1 MTSSLLNAPL
11 TDLGVPL
18 PVRSLVGGGT
28 TPEGLA
34 TAMADRLPPGGMAAP
49 RMRGRHRL
57 AGATWRL
64 LDSRVLAAALDIL
77 DADVATPL
85 VTWLSRYERVAKAAA
100 TTLTDAQKPEIT
112 EVLLP
117 PRPFTHS
124 TGLTVDVLVEERPA
138 ASVHFRLDVSAA
150 LAETSVVVRRGRIHE
165 VACDVLTVTA
175 GLFLAEWPTA
185 LWKPAPVKVPRAHLR
200 LDPPVAVPLIPVP
213 RKDASA
219 PA

>member
-18 PVRSLVGGGT
+18 GVRSLVGGGAS
-28 TPEGLA
+28 PEA
-34 TAMADRLPPGGMAAP
+34 VAAAMAGRLPPGGMTAS
-49 RMRGRHRL
+49 RMRDRHRL

-64 LDSRVLAAALDIL
+64 LDSRVLAAAVDIL

-85 VTWLSRYERVAKAAA
+85 VTWLSRYERVAAAAA
-100 TTLTDAQKPEIT
+100 TTLTDPRKPEIT
-112 EVLLP
+112 EVLVP
-117 PRPFTHS
+117 PRPFTH
-124 TGLTVDVLVEERPA
+124 TEGLAVDVLVDETPT

-150 LAETSVVVRRGRIHE
+150 LAETSVVVRRGRIPE
-165 VACDVLTVTA
+165 VVCDVLTVTA

-213 RKDASA
+213 RKGA
-219 PA
+219 PAPA